1 MSHGE
6 EMTRDEFVKAMALAL
21 AANEEKNQDDST
33 GSLEVARSTYESLQ
47 YDFPQRSASD
57 LKALAAHMRDNALAF
72 PITFMLFR
80 NALELAQRS
89 DVSTSA
95 AAALLIQC
103 YFTPFQTM
111 HVDAFQ
117 LQETSS
123 MEAKLLLICYH
134 TTYSPLSSLSL
145 DDWNHLQCTDLCCS
159 TASKLYEWPQTANQE
174 AMLLHMEWIRY
185 MHLLRDRM
193 LQYPVTCAGILN
205 KMVHFFADKMETAQT
220 WLLQLLVEVAASKE
234 FKQASMA
241 KASILSTLRSLLS
254 SIAKQFALLVEKSGV
269 GDILI
274 YAQLLEWAV
283 VEDAAMI
290 SALEDYGILRTTIQF
305 VAANPTDSTTLQQ
318 TLRLL
323 VQCMLFRTSFAAYME
338 RVPSMQRWRDFA
350 QQYPAEYCLWALSLS
365 LSRVD
370 SSDEFSAVLGG
381 LFPSHCTN
389 AFEAQ
394 KAMMAAVYVL
404 ETLVKLQHQGRLLTK
419 RNQIIAVLTPLT
431 ARLAQLFTF
440 PRRDDVEDDEAATKN
455 TALKNRIRL
464 AVKTLT
470 SVHGAKID

>member
-117 LQETSS
+117 L
-123 MEAKLLLICYH
+123 
-134 TTYSPLSSLSL
+134 
-145 DDWNHLQCTDLCCS
+145 
-159 TASKLYEWPQTANQE
+159 QTANQE

>member
-57 LKALAAHMRDNALAF
+57 LKALAAHIRDNALAF

-117 LQETSS
+117 L
-123 MEAKLLLICYH
+123 
-134 TTYSPLSSLSL
+134 
-145 DDWNHLQCTDLCCS
+145 
-159 TASKLYEWPQTANQE
+159 QTANQE